1 MRACPCTPIKHPE
14 ITLCEESIWTSSLS
28 HKQKAEIF
36 YLLAVYARNVCVNH
50 APALFTAEPEESSG
64 KDESASLLSP
74 ELEARDSENWCKPV
88 AVPGLA
94 VLTGLLTP
102 SPQAPSPWTQTQQPR
117 GPSAA
122 PRLTRI
128 PSKGYL

>member
-1 MRACPCTPIKHPE
+1 M
-14 ITLCEESIWTSSLS
+14 S

-36 YLLAVYARNVCVNH
+36 HLLAVYAGNVCVNH
-50 APALFTAEPEESSG
+50 APSLFTAEPEESSG

-88 AVPGLA
+88 AAAGLA

-102 SPQAPSPWTQTQQPR
+102 SPQGPLAVDTDTAAQRPKRSPSSHKNTLEGLPLILSRPR
-117 GPSAA
+117 A
-122 PRLTRI
+122 RL
-128 PSKGYL
+128 KWEVN